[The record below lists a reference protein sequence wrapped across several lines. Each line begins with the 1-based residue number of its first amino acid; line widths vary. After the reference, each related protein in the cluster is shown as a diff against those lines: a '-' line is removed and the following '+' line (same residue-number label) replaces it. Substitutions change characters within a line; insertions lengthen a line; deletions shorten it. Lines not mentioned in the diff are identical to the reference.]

1 MRRLADLIQFMPR
14 GSGELGDLDPIQ
26 SQLQFD
32 YTKSQLKTIP
42 IFVVDNIIKWVTS
55 SGESDSFQIGD
66 NFEIMMVP
74 PFDEFW
80 IEFNIDPVGI
90 DASPVLQGFHCAVNL
105 LSPSTDN
112 KKWEIEF
119 VRYSCVG
126 KYLAGPIDFTF
137 LRLNAEG
144 FITGSRFGTFL
155 IDKRPLEIYFNFV
168 CKAFHLCFLALHFL
182 SYPKVRTEEV
192 LPPKRLLGNKALKR
206 GERQPVKFKVLDIE
220 PLKVLLRTEGKM
232 DEVGLKQALTN
243 VRGHWRIYTP
253 EKPLFGHFVGKVFIK
268 DHARGSSELGII
280 KNTYNIKSP
289 SESEN

>member
-14 GSGELGDLDPIQ
+14 GSWKLGDLREIQ
-26 SQLQFD
+26 VESQFN

-42 IFVVDNIIKWVTS
+42 IFVIDNIMKWLMDT
-55 SGESDSFQIGD
+55 GESFGD
-66 NFEIMMVP
+66 FEMMIVP

-80 IEFNIDPVGI
+80 IEFYIDPRPVGI
-90 DASPVLQGFHCAVNL
+90 DAPWILEGFHCILNSL
-105 LSPSTDN
+105 FTPTDD
-112 KKWEIEF
+112 KKWEIALI
-119 VRYSCVG
+119 RYSCRG
-126 KYLAGPIDFTF
+126 EKYIEGPLEYF
-137 LRLNAEG
+137 LLGLNAEG
-144 FITGSRFGTFL
+144 FITSSISDTFEDMN
-155 IDKRPLEIYFNFV
+155 INKPPETYFNSVVKWFKV
-168 CKAFHLCFLALHFL
+168 CLLALHFL
-182 SYPKVRTEEV
+182 SCSKVRTEEV

-206 GERQPVKFKVLDIE
+206 GQRQPVHYKVLDIE
-220 PLKVLLRTEGKM
+220 PLKVLLRTEGRM
-232 DEVGLKQALTN
+232 DEVGIKQALTN